1 MTEVLNRHEKGR
13 VKGGEEGKKKKKKK
27 NFFLKRKSRN

>member
-27 NFFLKRKSRN
+27 TSF